1 MPTYI
6 YTSPDGRK
14 VKVSGE
20 TPPTPQQLEQI
31 FKQAGVLPAS
41 DAAAPKPSAPTW
53 SDKLGLNTPT
63 ASPAV
68 GFLKGSGAAAVDMA
82 EGAASGLANTVF
94 QGGDMIRRGLGMERV
109 IDTPEAQQAMA
120 APGTFA
126 GSVGRFAE
134 QGAEFAYPLSKVS
147 KSAAALSWLPRMA
160 IEGGA
165 GAATVGVQSGG
176 DPGAMTV
183 GALLPAVGSAA
194 FNGGRA
200 VVNGVR
206 SAAAAAGEEG
216 IGGAVASLVRNVV
229 PAEPKGMLV
238 QALKPRNS
246 QVNFARTLNSSLPEI
261 KAAETAL
268 GRPINGVDDLVEAA
282 KLAKKNVRAQYDAI
296 AGPRRAM
303 GATLDM
309 SSVADAI
316 ESSIPRKVQIQDPTR
331 ADAVRKLADTYRT
344 SRFSLDD
351 AETLL
356 RETNAELE
364 SYYNKFPAA
373 RGRAAVA
380 NPDTAQLVSEA
391 TALRKA
397 IYDSFGDGSE
407 AAREF
412 QRRYGALM
420 ELEDTALRRAN
431 VAARQQPESLSEQVG
446 KVRAAADMA
455 RGTWRMLHGDLTGA
469 ADIAAARAG
478 TETAKYLKDQQTS
491 DALVRRA
498 LAAFKGESAPV
509 VMPTAPRIAGELP
522 PANTRLGASPDP
534 SYVRA
539 VPGEYASV
547 ERPPAPPRKA
557 LPPPARQMPPA
568 PDTSYVKAADAE
580 RQVVRDPKTGRMK
593 RVYLSTPK

>member
-6 YTSPDGRK
+6 YTAPDGRK
-14 VKVSGE
+14 VKVSSD

-31 FKQAGVLPAS
+31 FKQSGVLREPSAS
-41 DAAAPKPSAPTW
+41 PAAAATW

-63 ASPAV
+63 ASPAT

-94 QGGDMIRRGLGMERV
+94 QGGDLVRRGLGMERV
-109 IDTPEAQQAMA
+109 IDTPEAQQAMT
-120 APGTFA
+120 APDTFA
-126 GSVGRFAE
+126 GGAGRLIE
-134 QGAEFAYPLSKVS
+134 QAGEFAAPVSKIS
-147 KSAAALSWLPRMA
+147 KSAAALPWLPRMA
-160 IEGGA
+160 LEGGA
-165 GAATVGVQSGG
+165 GAATTGVQSGG

-183 GALLPAVGSAA
+183 GALLPAVGSAV
-194 FNGGRA
+194 FKGGRA
-200 VVNGVR
+200 IINGAR
-206 SAAAAAGEEG
+206 SAAAAASEEG
-216 IGGAVASLVRNVV
+216 IGGAVASLVRGVAPV
-229 PAEPKGMLV
+229 EPKGMLV

-282 KLAKKNVRAQYDAI
+282 RMAKKNVRAQYDAI

-303 GATLDM
+303 RATVDM

-316 ESSIPRKVQIQDPTR
+316 DNSIPRKVQIQDPTR
-331 ADAVRKLADTYRT
+331 ADSIRKLADTYR
-344 SRFSLDD
+344 SGRFSLDD
-351 AETLL
+351 AEALL
-356 RETNAELE
+356 RETNAELD
-364 SYYNKFPAA
+364 SYYSKFPAA
-373 RGRAAVA
+373 RGRAAAA

-397 IYDSFGDGSE
+397 IYDSFGDGSD

-455 RGTWRMLHGDLTGA
+455 RGTWRILHGDLTGA
-469 ADIAAARAG
+469 ADIAAGRAG

-498 LAAFKGESAPV
+498 LAAFKGQSTPV
-509 VMPTAPRIAGELP
+509 PMPTGPRIAGALP
-522 PANTRLGASPDP
+522 PANTRLGSSPDP
-534 SYVRA
+534 SYVKA
-539 VPGEYASV
+539 VPGQYATV
-547 ERPPAPPRKA
+547 ERPPSPPQKA
-557 LPPPARQMPPA
+557 LPPSPRQMPPA
-568 PDTSYVKAADAE
+568 PDQSFVKAADAE